1 MGALTMSDEEKAK
14 VNKDRCIGC
23 GLCVTTCPSEA
34 IELVLK
40 PENNL
45 KTPPVTSSEQMM
57 NMAIKRGIQF

>member
-1 MGALTMSDEEKAK
+1 MKKQKLIKTGASVA
-14 VNKDRCIGC
+14 VYASP
-23 GLCVTTCPSEA
+23 CPSEA

-45 KTPPVTSSEQMM
+45 KTPPVTSAEQMM